1 MAINLTCLDT
11 YPSSP
16 LVPILAN
23 NSNASIH
30 PSSYNPGT
38 GGLAQIISTS
48 IINSAF
54 SIDDVRTTLKTI
66 FDTDSQPWS
75 NISEITKIK
84 PIPSI
89 IIYTSIILGLIFS
102 LSLNFCVFSCL
113 KSRKQRGRK
122 REQSKTTQIC
132 TCLVIILYLVALGD
146 MIYVAY
152 RVNKSNGSI
161 DTTIKQVNRDIY
173 PKEIRDYFI
182 YVRQQIENLDEY
194 CAQPATILINA
205 SKSILVE
212 TFDKILKEK
221 YFIRNIT
228 DSLNNITTNIKDL
241 DIIVADYTS
250 ISPSANETY
259 EKAKK
264 GYNDMM
270 NSLQTPLQEIC
281 NYASQSQPDID
292 NILLN
297 ALNLVHEYLRKVITT
312 IDYDILEKILPSDN
326 QLFMSIEFEE
336 EIRGYI
342 SSIGTVFLILIIFVV
357 LIPVGFLI
365 FLILA
370 HLCRCDR
377 TESSN
382 KTPHDL
388 RMRRIS
394 DVSSMN
400 GSHRHKSHHGYSQQD
415 SYSQDEDFEYTNR
428 NSSCVVPCLMRLAY
442 SIMVIIFI
450 IMVIFSG
457 VYYALDLSIQGAC
470 RSVHDDQPF
479 LVSFVTDKIGG
490 THTSFFNGSDIN
502 TTVLNVID
510 DCHNNV
516 HFTIRMIDNYWSTLD
531 RYINDMMNE
540 LNKNIFEEFIK
551 SIGETSIPDEITLLN
566 QFISEANIP
575 NIATKVNQ
583 IKGNLTTIQTIL
595 KNITVAEPTLPQTLV
610 NSTIMEFNDYVKKVF
625 ELTLDSCPLPLP
637 LIYKTDT
644 LICHELGGS
653 ISGLWLSIF
662 FLMFLTV
669 AGLCVF
675 GIKVYKRLN

>member
-54 SIDDVRTTLKTI
+54 SINDVRTTLNTV
-66 FDTDSQPWS
+66 FDPDSQLWS
-75 NISEITKIK
+75 NISEIPKIK

-113 KSRKQRGRK
+113 KSRKQRGKK
-122 REQSKTTQIC
+122 RGQSKTTQIC
-132 TCLVIILYLVALGD
+132 TCFVIILYLVALGD

-182 YVRQQIENLDEY
+182 YIQQQIENLDQY
-194 CAQPATILINA
+194 CINPNSILINA
-205 SKSILVE
+205 SKSILVK

-250 ISPSANETY
+250 ISPAANETY

-281 NYASQSQPDID
+281 NYASQSQTDID
-292 NILLN
+292 DILLN
-297 ALNLVHEYLRKVITT
+297 ALNLVHEYLRKIIDT
-312 IDYDILEKILPSDN
+312 IDKDILPEILPSDN
-326 QLFMSIEFEE
+326 PLFMSIEFEE

-382 KTPHDL
+382 KTPDDL
-388 RMRRIS
+388 RMRRLS

-400 GSHRHKSHHGYSQQD
+400 GNHRHKSHHGYSRQD
-415 SYSQDEDFEYTNR
+415 SYSQDEEFEYTNK

-531 RYINDMMNE
+531 RYINDMMNG
-540 LNKNIFEEFIK
+540 LNKKIYEEFIK
-551 SIGETSIPDEITLLN
+551 STGEIHIPDEIILLN
-566 QFISEANIP
+566 QFINATNIP
-575 NIATKVNQ
+575 SITTKVNE
-583 IKGNLTTIQTIL
+583 INGNLNTIETNL
-595 KNITVAEPTLPQTLV
+595 KNISVAEPTLPQTLV
-610 NSTIMEFNDYVKKVF
+610 NSTIMEFNDYVKQVF
-625 ELTLDSCPLPLP
+625 ELTLDSCPLPLS

-653 ISGLWLSIF
+653 ISGLWFSVF
-662 FLMFLTV
+662 FLMFLTI

>member
-11 YPSSP
+11 YPSLP

-30 PSSYNPGT
+30 PSGYNPGT

-54 SIDDVRTTLKTI
+54 SINDVRTTLKTI
-66 FDTDSQPWS
+66 FDTDSQLWS
-75 NISEITKIK
+75 NISEIPKIK

-113 KSRKQRGRK
+113 KSRKQKGRK

-173 PKEIRDYFI
+173 PKEIREHFI
-182 YVRQQIENLDEY
+182 YLRQQIVNLDQY
-194 CAQPATILINA
+194 CIQHDSILINA
-205 SKSILVE
+205 SKSILVK

-221 YFIRNIT
+221 YFIGNIT
-228 DSLNNITTNIKDL
+228 DSLTNIDTNIKDL
-241 DIIVADYTS
+241 DILVEDYTS
-250 ISPSANETY
+250 ISPSAKEIY
-259 EKAKK
+259 ENAKK
-264 GYNDMM
+264 EYNNMM
-270 NSLQTPLQEIC
+270 NSLQIPLQEIC
-281 NYASQSQPDID
+281 NYASQSQTDID
-292 NILLN
+292 IILLN
-297 ALNLVHEYLRKVITT
+297 ALNLVHDYLRKVINT
-312 IDYDILEKILPSDN
+312 IDYDILDKILPSDN
-326 QLFMSIEFEE
+326 PLFMSIEFEE

-377 TESSN
+377 NESSN

-394 DVSSMN
+394 DVPSRN
-400 GSHRHKSHHGYSQQD
+400 GYSRQD
-415 SYSQDEDFEYTNR
+415 SYSQDEDHEYTNK

-442 SIMVIIFI
+442 SIMIIIFI

-510 DCHNNV
+510 DCRDKV

-531 RYINDMMNE
+531 RYVNDMMNE
-540 LNKNIFEEFIK
+540 LNKEIFEEFIK
-551 SIGETSIPDEITLLN
+551 SIGEIDIPDEITLLT
-566 QFISEANIP
+566 QFINAANIP
-575 NIATKVNQ
+575 NITIKVNQ
-583 IKGNLTTIQTIL
+583 ITGNLSTIETIL

-610 NSTIMEFNDYVKKVF
+610 NSTIMEFNDYVKQVF
-625 ELTLDSCPLPLP
+625 ELTLDSCPLPLS

-653 ISGLWLSIF
+653 ISGLWLSVF
-662 FLMFLTV
+662 FLMFLTI